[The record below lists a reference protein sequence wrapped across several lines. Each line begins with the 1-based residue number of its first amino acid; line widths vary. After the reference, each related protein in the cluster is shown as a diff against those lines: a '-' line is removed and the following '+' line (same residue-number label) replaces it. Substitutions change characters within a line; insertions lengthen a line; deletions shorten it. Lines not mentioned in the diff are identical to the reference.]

1 MRFSVDAHAIGRHL
15 TGNEVY
21 VRNLLNNFANLDDSS
36 EFIAYHSTPE
46 AARSIPRRVKL
57 KTVSGN
63 PFVRLGYDLAA
74 KLRKDKPDLVHVQ
87 YTAPLGCPAPVV
99 VSVHD
104 VSFIEHPEYFPAARA
119 LQLRLTVRKTVQR
132 AAKILTP
139 SEFSRQAI
147 IKAYG
152 LDDRKI
158 SVVPNAVSGEFRPR
172 SREAAAARIWTR
184 YNIPSPFILT
194 VGDLQPR
201 KNQRGLI
208 RAFEE
213 LIRFYPDLP
222 HHLVLVGQ
230 ESWYSSRI
238 RRTAKNSVCAERIHF
253 TEFVSD
259 EDLIDFYAACEV
271 FAFPSLYEGF
281 GLPILEAMACG
292 RAVTCSN
299 TTAIPEVADAAAI
312 LFNPA
317 SIEEMTRA
325 LRDLV
330 LDTELRQRVERLGQ
344 KRAAKYTWKNTA
356 EKTLAAY
363 YEVAGSRRTAE
374 SYKVK
379 SVPVSHS

>member
-1 MRFSVDAHAIGRHL
+1 MD
-15 TGNEVY
+15 
-21 VRNLLNNFANLDDSS
+21 
-36 EFIAYHSTPE
+36 
-46 AARSIPRRVKL
+46 RRA
-57 KTVSGN
+57 G
-63 PFVRLGYDLAA
+63 
-74 KLRKDKPDLVHVQ
+74 
-87 YTAPLGCPAPVV
+87 
-99 VSVHD
+99 
-104 VSFIEHPEYFPAARA
+104 IARA
-119 LQLRLTVRKTVQR
+119 
-132 AAKILTP
+132 
-139 SEFSRQAI
+139 F
-147 IKAYG
+147 
-152 LDDRKI
+152 
-158 SVVPNAVSGEFRPR
+158 
-172 SREAAAARIWTR
+172 
-184 YNIPSPFILT
+184 
-194 VGDLQPR
+194 
-201 KNQRGLI
+201 
-208 RAFEE
+208 
-213 LIRFYPDLP
+213 
-222 HHLVLVGQ
+222 
-230 ESWYSSRI
+230 